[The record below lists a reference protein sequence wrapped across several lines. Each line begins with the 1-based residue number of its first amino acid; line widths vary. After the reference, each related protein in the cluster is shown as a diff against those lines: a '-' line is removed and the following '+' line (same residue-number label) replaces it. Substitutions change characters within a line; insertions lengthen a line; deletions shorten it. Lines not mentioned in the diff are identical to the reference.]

1 MICPH
6 CQAQAIDSAKF
17 CPKCGG
23 GLTSTMTAQAAPAA
37 TIDESPLANLV
48 GKTIGGR
55 YRVLAKLGQGGMGT
69 VFRAEQVSLRR
80 MVALKVL
87 DPAVFTGREHVQR
100 FHAEAETAA
109 KLSHPHTVTLYDFGE
124 TSEHGARLLFIAMEL
139 IPGRSLR
146 AVIADDGPLTGAR
159 VCDIAEQVASSLADA
174 HAHGIVHR
182 DLKPDNVMLSERAGR
197 RDFARVL
204 DFGIAK
210 MRDAPAGAGGGGV
223 SAFPAVTRVGDI
235 LGTPLYMSPEQLLG
249 EKVDGRA
256 DVYALGVMLYEMLT
270 QRLPFDAKTLPAM
283 LSMHLHSQPIP
294 MEQRRPEVQVDPTR
308 KQLIARCMAKPREQ
322 RPEGMEVLR
331 AELARLR
338 DALGGGGPGVT
349 PTGGQPAAAYQAT
362 MAATPPVA
370 HAFTPPP
377 THVPSGAVAGY
388 PQTGPAYPQTGPA
401 YPQTGPASAAYPQT
415 GAPIGY
421 PPTGPA
427 PAAYPQ
433 TGPAP
438 AAYPQT
444 APAPAAYPPPSAV
457 AQIPAAVITPPA
469 SAPAF
474 STTAAPARSR
484 TPLILALLVILAGL
498 GVGAYFLFFRGGSD
512 DASDTPSPSPTF
524 APGPSHDPD
533 PSLPPGPSNLAGP
546 RPDLDLP
553 RASLFHSSRYSFYV
567 AVPPGF
573 GFAEN
578 TTELVQGSGEIDGQ
592 AAILSASIFPTEV
605 QLTTE
610 LVEAM
615 SDQIITSAGGVLVE
629 KRRRSIGG
637 VSYLSLIF
645 DLPALNLRAESVIY
659 PRRSFL
665 VGLALSTTRDSFDDS
680 EDVRDELFE
689 HRVGFDDTP

>member
-1 MICPH
+1 VICPH
-6 CQAQAIDSAKF
+6 CQASAIDSAKF

-23 GLTSTMTAQAAPAA
+23 GLTSTMPAQAAPTATA
-37 TIDESPLANLV
+37 TIDETPLANLV
-48 GKTIGGR
+48 GKMIGGR

-87 DPAVFTGREHVQR
+87 DPALFTGREHVQR

-146 AVIADDGPLTGAR
+146 AVIADEGPLTGAR

-210 MRDAPAGAGGGGV
+210 MRDAPDGAGGV

-235 LGTPLYMSPEQLLG
+235 LGTPLYMSPEQILG
-249 EKVDGRA
+249 DKVDGRA

-283 LSMHLHSQPIP
+283 LSMHLHSPPIP
-294 MEQRRPEVQVDPTR
+294 MEQRRPEVQVDAALR
-308 KQLIARCMAKPREQ
+308 QLVARCMAKPREQ
-322 RPEGMEVLR
+322 RPASMEVLR
-331 AELARLR
+331 TELSRLR

-362 MAATPPVA
+362 MAAATPPVA

-377 THVPSGAVAGY
+377 TQVPGGVVPGY
-388 PQTGPAYPQTGPA
+388 PQTG
-401 YPQTGPASAAYPQT
+401 
-415 GAPIGY
+415 
-421 PPTGPA
+421 
-427 PAAYPQ
+427 
-433 TGPAP
+433 
-438 AAYPQT
+438 
-444 APAPAAYPPPSAV
+444 PAPAAYPPPSAV
-457 AQIPAAVITPPA
+457 APAAVISPPPSLTA
-469 SAPAF
+469 
-474 STTAAPARSR
+474 TAAPTRSR
-484 TPLILALLVILAGL
+484 TPLILAVLVIVAGL
-498 GVGAYFLFFRGGSD
+498 GVGAYFLFLGGGSD
-512 DASDTPSPSPTF
+512 SPPSASNSPSPTLS
-524 APGPSHDPD
+524 PEPSHGPE
-533 PSLPPGPSNLAGP
+533 PSPPPGPSNLAGP

-553 RASLFHSSRYSFYV
+553 RATLFHSSRYSFYV

-573 GFAEN
+573 AFAEN
-578 TTELVQGSGEIDGQ
+578 TTELIQGTGEIDGQ
-592 AAILSASIFPTEV
+592 PAIMSASIFPTEV

-645 DLPALNLRAESVIY
+645 DMPALNLRAESVIY

-665 VGLALSTTRDSFDDS
+665 VGLALSTTQGAFDDS

>member
-17 CPKCGG
+17 CPRCGG
-23 GLTSTMTAQAAPAA
+23 GLTSTMAAQTAPAA
-37 TIDESPLANLV
+37 TIDETPLANLV

-146 AVIADDGPLTGAR
+146 AVIADEGPLPGAR

-235 LGTPLYMSPEQLLG
+235 LGTPLYMSPEQILG

-294 MEQRRPEVQVDPTR
+294 MEQRRPEVQVDPTL
-308 KQLIARCMAKPREQ
+308 KQLVARCMAKPREQ
-322 RPEGMEVLR
+322 RPEGMEALR
-331 AELARLR
+331 AELSRLR

-362 MAATPPVA
+362 MAAATPPVA

-377 THVPSGAVAGY
+377 TQIPGGAVPG
-388 PQTGPAYPQTGPA
+388 

-415 GAPIGY
+415 G
-421 PPTGPA
+421 PA
-427 PAAYPQ
+427 AAAYPQ
-433 TGPAP
+433 TGPA
-438 AAYPQT
+438 YPQT
-444 APAPAAYPPPSAV
+444 GAPIGYPQTGPAPAAYPPPSAV
-457 AQIPAAVITPPA
+457 APAAVIAAPP

-474 STTAAPARSR
+474 TATTTPARSR
-484 TPLILALLVILAGL
+484 TPLILALVVILAGL
-498 GVGAYFLFFRGGSD
+498 GVGAYFLLLGGGSD
-512 DASDTPSPSPTF
+512 SPPAASSSPSPT
-524 APGPSHDPD
+524 SSPD
-533 PSLPPGPSNLAGP
+533 PSHGPEPSPPPGPSNLAGP

-553 RASLFHSSRYSFYV
+553 RASLFHSSRYSFYL

-573 GFAEN
+573 AFVEN
-578 TTELVQGSGEIDGQ
+578 TTELVQGSGDVDGQ
-592 AAILSASIFPTEV
+592 PAILSASIFPTEV
-605 QLTTE
+605 QITTE
-610 LVEAM
+610 LIETM
-615 SDQIITSAGGVLVE
+615 SEQIVSSAGGILVE

-637 VSYLSLIF
+637 QPYLSLIF
-645 DLPALNLRAESVIY
+645 DMPALGLRAESVVY
-659 PRRSFL
+659 PRRNFV
-665 VGLALSTTRDSFDDS
+665 VGLALATQTMAFDDS
-680 EDVRDELFE
+680 EELRDELFE
-689 HRVGFDDTP
+689 HRIGFDDAP